1 MKNDDY
7 LWAKIGNDPEIEQL
21 ENALAVFRH
30 RDKAEPETAVN
41 TAVNVIPFT
50 PRPRKKGLVFAYAA
64 AASLLLAG
72 LAGSGR
78 LRNSGS
84 EDAKL
89 PEVLPAE
96 ATRAAIPQLDSVIPD
111 KQDHSSEAHFIAAKV
126 SHRNTVARTN
136 SLVPARRKPRPK
148 VDPGTAKQSLTKEE
162 KIAYD
167 RLMLALSITSSN
179 LRLVADKIDINDA
192 SAVNGR

>member
-7 LWAKIGNDPEIEQL
+7 LWAKIGSDPEIEQL
-21 ENALAVFRH
+21 ENALSVFRH
-30 RDKAEPETAVN
+30 RDRTEPETA
-41 TAVNVIPFT
+41 TNVVPFT
-50 PRPRKKGLVFAYAA
+50 PRRRKNRIVFAYAA

-72 LAGSGR
+72 LVGLAWLRQSGTD
-78 LRNSGS
+78 
-84 EDAKL
+84 DAKL

-96 ATRAAIPQLDSVIPD
+96 ETRAAIPQLDSVIPK
-111 KQDHSSEAHFIAAKV
+111 KQDHLTETHVVAAKFNHSNV
-126 SHRNTVARTN
+126 VGRAN

-148 VDPGTAKQSLTKEE
+148 VNPDTTTQSLTKEE

-179 LRLVADKIDINDA
+179 LRLVADKIDSNDA
-192 SAVNGR
+192 SAIDGR